1 MDSSTN
7 NGGHGHLTLA
17 LKMKSP
23 ADGKALRGKLPA
35 VLPAFAKAADAVGS
49 LHYYR
54 LITIDDKY
62 FLFICEY
69 DGELE
74 AILRT
79 MASKFGAIFDGIL
92 AHVDGPPP
100 LPVANNADAFV
111 EWAAENQISP
121 FTVYEAYPGVSVREI
136 KSRASAAGIELDD
149 SGVQQRPLLVV
160 MPMKSRLAMAAV
172 RMGVNV
178 LYKYISKGGD
188 DVGTVHFAHLVTLP
202 NNQLGFFTVYDGD
215 FEKYTQDF
223 AEKLGPAFDLI
234 FKFTVNPPPTPTS
247 KNAGAFSKW
256 VEAHD
261 LAPLAFYGGYPGLQV
276 QDIKELLSSGS
287 TVQ

>member
-1 MDSSTN
+1 MSSSTS

-17 LKMKSP
+17 LNMKSG
-23 ADGKALRGKLPA
+23 AHGKALRGKLPG

-54 LITIDDKY
+54 LIALDDTK
-62 FLFICEY
+62 FLFLCEY

-74 AILRT
+74 SILRA

-92 AHVDGPPP
+92 EHVDAPPP
-100 LPVANNADAFV
+100 MPVSKNADAFV
-111 EWAAENQISP
+111 DWAVENQISP
-121 FTVYEAYPGVSVREI
+121 FTIYEAYPGVSVQEI
-136 KSRASAAGIELDD
+136 RSRADAAGVALDD

-160 MPMKSRLAMAAV
+160 MPLKSRLAMATV
-172 RMGVNV
+172 RMAFGV
-178 LYKYISKGGD
+178 LQRYLAKGGD
-188 DVGTVHFAHLVTLP
+188 EVGTVHFAHLVTLD
-202 NNQLGFFTVYDGD
+202 NNQLGFFTVYDGE

-223 AEKLGPAFDLI
+223 AEKLGPAFDLL

-247 KNAGAFSKW
+247 KNAQAFSKW

-261 LAPLAFYGGYPGLQV
+261 LAPLAFYGGYAGLQV

>member
-54 LITIDDKY
+54 LIAIDDKY

-247 KNAGAFSKW
+247 KNARAFSKW

-276 QDIKELLSSGS
+276 QDIKELLSSG
-287 TVQ
+287 

>member
-1 MDSSTN
+1 MDSS
-7 NGGHGHLTLA
+7 NGNSPHGHLTLG
-17 LKMKSP
+17 LKMKST
-23 ADGKALRGKLPA
+23 ADGQALRAKLPG
-35 VLPAFAKAADAVGS
+35 VLPAFAMAADAVGA

-54 LITIDDKY
+54 LIALDDTN

-74 AILRT
+74 AILRA
-79 MASKFGAIFDGIL
+79 MAGNFGAIFDGIF
-92 AHVDGPPP
+92 AHVDAPPL
-100 LPVANNADAFV
+100 LPVANNPDSFV
-111 EWAAENQISP
+111 EWAAEKQISP
-121 FTVYEAYPGVSVREI
+121 FTVYEAYPGVSVKQIR
-136 KSRASAAGIELDD
+136 SRADAAGIAMDD

-178 LYKYISKGGD
+178 LYRYISKGGD

-202 NNQLGFFTVYDGD
+202 DNMLGFFTVYDGD

-234 FKFTVNPPPTPTS
+234 FKFTKNPPPTPTS
-247 KNAGAFSKW
+247 RNAQAFSRW

-276 QDIKELLSSGS
+276 QDIKELLSSD
-287 TVQ
+287 TAAA